1 MSIEQILHLL
11 SFFSIIHH
19 SKGRIRL
26 RASLKLKQEIE
37 KLSNPNDFTLKDVEN
52 LPSKIKGIENVK
64 INKLLGS
71 VTILYNDLIFPSS
84 LWEDIIK
91 NKDKSKLETIIASIK
106 KEYNATA

>member
-37 KLSNPNDFTLKDVEN
+37 KLSNPNNFTLNDVEN

-91 NKDKSKLETIIASIK
+91 NKDKSKLETIVASIK

>member
-11 SFFSIIHH
+11 SFFSIVHH

-37 KLSNPNDFTLKDVEN
+37 KLSNPNNFTLNDVEN